1 MLRKVLYLGA
11 FPQISMTSTAF
22 KNKINKKQN
31 KKNPASRHD
40 FNVLLYKKP
49 LCFAGDC
56 SLLLERGVMFPLAS
70 EEQIK
75 KRQQNVVILT
85 FALVEKQWKKK
96 KPTGKD
102 ILVFMQLTR
111 HCRQRGVW
119 KKSSQHKWLSPPHSL
134 KVAQWKNYCSSQ
146 IRWKMVSQECSTV
159 RKSYALHICA
169 KTPNI
174 NSCSQGL

>member
-1 MLRKVLYLGA
+1 MSASEAASLSERSPIVSAAGNPLDVSLTITMLRKVLYLGA

-85 FALVEKQWKKK
+85 FALVEKQ
-96 KPTGKD
+96 
-102 ILVFMQLTR
+102 
-111 HCRQRGVW
+111 
-119 KKSSQHKWLSPPHSL
+119 
-134 KVAQWKNYCSSQ
+134 
-146 IRWKMVSQECSTV
+146 
-159 RKSYALHICA
+159 
-169 KTPNI
+169 
-174 NSCSQGL
+174 